1 MIRVGLT
8 GGIGSGK
15 STVAAIFQ
23 VLGIPVYYADEETK
37 KLMNEDPRLRTEITR
52 HFGDKAYSNKGLDR
66 AFLATVVFNN
76 REKLDLL
83 NSLTHP
89 ITIQHAADWMKKQTT
104 PYVIKEAALI
114 FESGSAENLD
124 YIIGVSAPFELRI
137 QRVMKRDRTTR
148 AEIEKRMSRQLDEKI
163 KMMLCDTVINNNEKE
178 LVIPQVLSIH
188 EKLSR
193 GLV

>member
-23 VLGIPVYYADEETK
+23 ILSIPVYYADVETK
-37 KLMNEDPRLRTEITR
+37 KLMNEDPQLRTNITR
-52 HFGDKAYSNKGLDR
+52 HFGANAYINDKLNR
-66 AFLATVVFNN
+66 AFIASIVFNN
-76 REKLDLL
+76 REKLELL

-89 ITIQHAADWMKKQTT
+89 VTIQHAADWMKIQAT

-124 YIIGVSAPFELRI
+124 YIIGVSAPLELRI
-137 QRVMKRDRTTR
+137 QRAMKRDQATRT
-148 AEIEKRMSRQLDEKI
+148 EIEKRISRQMDEKI
-163 KMMLCDTVINNNEKE
+163 KMMLCDTVIINDEKE
-178 LVIPQVLSIH
+178 LVIPQVLSLH
-188 EKLSR
+188 ERLKK
-193 GLV
+193 GL